1 MNLHRRKFLSV
12 LSATGLVLGGCRTAY
27 QPSNEAG
34 AAGLAEPGNEV
45 FTYSNPLAGLDD
57 EAIRDQLEQAV
68 KPAPV
73 KATEVQLDAGQ
84 MSLLKQSVAHLEKVQ
99 KLVGH
104 GNFALL
110 GFDQMLSYARNYPVV
125 GEFSR
130 AELDFFE
137 WVFETD
143 ARQYGFMGE
152 KVISRLTESIKDHV
166 TIKVPYT
173 GNYLYRDASL
183 QLYRRLK
190 KDVGEDLVLTS
201 GIRGVVKQLYLFLAK
216 AIETRGDLALASHS
230 LAPPGYSFHGIGD
243 FDVGKRNLGYANF
256 TAEFADTDVFARLVQ
271 LGYVDIRYT
280 DGNNLG
286 VRYEPWHIKVI

>member
-12 LSATGLVLGGCRTAY
+12 LSATGLILGGCRTAY
-27 QPSNEAG
+27 NPSSQARP
-34 AAGLAEPGNEV
+34 AKVAESGEEV
-45 FTYSNPLAGLDD
+45 FAYSNPLAGLDD
-57 EAIRDQLEQAV
+57 EAIRDQLEQAIKPVPV
-68 KPAPV
+68 KP
-73 KATEVQLDAGQ
+73 TDVQLDAGQ
-84 MSLLKQSVAHLEKVQ
+84 MSLLTKSVAHLEKVR

-110 GFDQMLSYARNYPVV
+110 GFEKMQRYARNYSVV

-137 WVFETD
+137 WIFETD

-152 KVISRLTESIKDHV
+152 KVISGLNENIREQA

-173 GNYLYRDASL
+173 GNYLYRDESL
-183 QLYRRLK
+183 HLYRRLK
-190 KDVGEDLVLTS
+190 KDVGEELVLTS

-216 AIETRGDLALASHS
+216 AVETEGDLALASRS

-256 TAEFADTDVFARLVQ
+256 TAEFADTDVFQRLVQ
-271 LGYVDIRYT
+271 LGYVNIRYT

>member
-1 MNLHRRKFLSV
+1 M
-12 LSATGLVLGGCRTAY
+12 
-27 QPSNEAG
+27 AG
-34 AAGLAEPGNEV
+34 TGNEV
-45 FTYSNPLAGLDD
+45 FAYSNPLAGLDD

-68 KPAPV
+68 KPAPD
-73 KATEVQLDAGQ
+73 KATDIQLDAGQ
-84 MSLLKQSVAHLEKVQ
+84 LSLLKQSVAHLEKVQ

-110 GFDQMLSYARNYPVV
+110 GFDQMLSYARNYPAV

-137 WVFETD
+137 RVFETD
-143 ARQYGFMGE
+143 AHQYGFMGE
-152 KVISRLTESIKDHV
+152 KVIARLTENIRDHA

-216 AIETRGDLALASHS
+216 AVETRGDLALASHS

-256 TAEFADTDVFARLVQ
+256 TAEFADTDVFERLVQ

-280 DGNNLG
+280 DGNKLG